1 MTDSR
6 DDDEFAAT
14 ADELS
19 TVLEELRDELKREQP
34 RGPFGL
40 PRPPSPGE
48 VLRFAD
54 EVAIPGTIA
63 VLEVNIKLLE
73 TVQRAIRVVDTG
85 SRARDRAEDARGR
98 ASESASRLA
107 DVSDGTL
114 SRLEDSLS
122 DLQSALD
129 GGGVPEDGAAGELL
143 SEARAL
149 REDVE
154 SRLREARDR
163 ERDHTLD
170 DFEEGADRADE
181 ARRADAQRD
190 DDPANRAESG
200 GDGASSGT
208 DDVEDR
214 GVEVDVDAELETL
227 RDRYGNDDDAGGV
240 DGAAARD
247 TGDGDGGTDDGDGGT
262 DDGAGDDDAS
272 EDAGAND
279 RAGGDSGANGSPG
292 EDADDGT
299 GSGNS
304 DAGA

>member
-63 VLEVNIKLLE
+63 ILEVNIKLLE
-73 TVQRAIRVVDTG
+73 TVQRAIRIVDTG
-85 SRARDRAEDARGR
+85 RRARDRTEGARGR

-107 DVSDGTL
+107 DVSDQTL
-114 SRLEDSLS
+114 RRLEDSLS

-149 REDVE
+149 RDDVE

-170 DFEEGADRADE
+170 DFEERADRADE
-181 ARRADAQRD
+181 SRRADAARD
-190 DDPANRAESG
+190 DDPADRREDQGENAVPGSAESG
-200 GDGASSGT
+200 
-208 DDVEDR
+208 ER
-214 GVEVDVDAELETL
+214 GVDVDVDAELETL
-227 RDRYGNDDDAGGV
+227 RDRYGNDGDTNGV
-240 DGAAARD
+240 DGD
-247 TGDGDGGTDDGDGGT
+247 TSGVDGDASGVDGDASGVDGDASGVDGGSSGEDGGGGDGTDRDGD
-262 DDGAGDDDAS
+262 
-272 EDAGAND
+272 
-279 RAGGDSGANGSPG
+279 
-292 EDADDGT
+292 DADDGT
-299 GSGNS
+299 PSGGH
-304 DAGA
+304 DADT